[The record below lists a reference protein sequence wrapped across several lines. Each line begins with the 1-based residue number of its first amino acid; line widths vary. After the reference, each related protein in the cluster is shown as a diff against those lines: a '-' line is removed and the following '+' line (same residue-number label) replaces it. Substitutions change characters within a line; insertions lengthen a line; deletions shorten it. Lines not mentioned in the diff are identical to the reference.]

1 MVKNRHRGTV
11 SITLIRI
18 LLKYIEKAGFDPV
31 EICGNLGIDISL
43 LMADAERVS
52 DKLFRS
58 IWDEALQLTHDQNFG
73 LHFGKEIAYNYPGG
87 HVLFTAMVNCP
98 TVSDALERFIRYN
111 TLMVQNVIQPK
122 MEMHHD
128 HVHISWD
135 ILNRKVKI
143 ERHISEAL
151 LSSYMYMFRHV
162 TDDNLNLVEV
172 RFKHPKPID
181 TREHQQIFNA
191 PLLFEKPA
199 NELVIEKGVLKIPI
213 LLANPQL
220 LETLDDFAQKLLD
233 KLTISNTWS
242 DRVIKLLSNLLIRGE
257 ETGIEIIANELAT
270 SVRNL
275 QIKLKEEGSTYRELI
290 DKVRKEIALSYLREK
305 KESGVT
311 ICDIAFLLGFSE
323 QSAFNHAFKRWTGS
337 TPRKYSRKMATM

>member
-1 MVKNRHRGTV
+1 MAKSRQQGTV
-11 SITLIRI
+11 SMTLIHI
-18 LLKYIEKAGFDPV
+18 LLKYIEKAGFDPIG
-31 EICGNLGIDISL
+31 ICSDIGADISIL
-43 LMADAERVS
+43 ADNVERVP

-58 IWDEALQLTHDQNFG
+58 VWDEAVKRTNDQNFG

-122 MEMHHD
+122 MAMHQD

-135 ILNRKVKI
+135 ALNRDVKI
-143 ERHISEAL
+143 GRHISEAL

-172 RFKHPKPID
+172 RFKHSEPAD
-181 TREHQQIFNA
+181 THEHDKIFGA
-191 PLLFEKPA
+191 PLLFEKAA
-199 NELVIEKGVLKIPI
+199 NELVIEKSVLEIPI

-220 LETLDDFAQKLLD
+220 LKTLDDFAQTLLNR
-233 KLTISNTWS
+233 ISIPNTWS
-242 DRVIKLLSNLLIRGE
+242 DKVIKLLSKLLIRGE
-257 ETGIEIIANELAT
+257 RTSIEIIATDLAT

-275 QIKLKEEGSTYRELI
+275 QIKLKEEKTTYRELL

-305 KESGVT
+305 KESDVT

-323 QSAFNHAFKRWTGS
+323 QSAFNHAFKRWTGT
-337 TPRKYSRKMATM
+337 TPRKYSRKMAAM